1 MTHTQL
7 HQGVPSL
14 ITRPVATPRTRLRR
28 VSGSCL
34 IALATVLAL
43 PAAAQVSR
51 TEDNS
56 ITSADDAFGQSVG
69 NERGGLYG
77 SDDVRGFSPVEAGNA
92 RIEGLYF
99 AQASSPGGRAI
110 SGNMIR
116 VGLSA
121 QGYPFPAPTGIVDFS
136 LFKNF
141 GQLGGSTR
149 LEYGQYGSPVALI
162 DGSIPLGEDA
172 GVTFSINLREQ
183 ERHEGGRANN
193 TGFGGTIAVRPWQ
206 GAQIIAFASEFRFWN
221 DPAPPVS
228 FPDGS
233 FLPPEYKRRELLA
246 QPWALR
252 DNTNRLVGAIAQLPF
267 GDWRVDAGLFQSGR
281 RVPVNYSDLFTR
293 LRADGTTPARI
304 IVADGNNRDDVT
316 SGEMRLTR
324 SFLTGQVAHKVMVS
338 ARGRRGERLFGGQ
351 QRINLGESTLL
362 LRDVRDL
369 PSITLGAENI
379 DCVRQ
384 GSIGIAYG
392 ATTPGRFSIDAS
404 VTQSTYRKEVDFASP
419 AREDVLIRDEPMTG
433 SLTGSL
439 FLTPNLVLYGGHV
452 RGFEDAVVAP
462 DIAVNQG
469 DAPPALRTRQSDI
482 GLRYALPGNIRLV
495 ASLFTVAK
503 PYFNLDPAQVFREI
517 GSNTNRGAELS
528 LAGEVMPGL
537 NIVAGAVLIDSQIS
551 GLLVDTGQIGS
562 RPVGT
567 SRRRIIFDANWRLD
581 GGNSPLSFDISVNSL
596 GSQVGNAAGT
606 LMAPGSNIIDLGLR
620 YRFATSFANMLLR
633 AQVNNVTNVYSWNV
647 SSSGA
652 FQYRPRRHTS
662 LALIADF

>member
-1 MTHTQL
+1 MLVQ
-7 HQGVPSL
+7 
-14 ITRPVATPRTRLRR
+14 
-28 VSGSCL
+28 
-34 IALATVLAL
+34 

-56 ITSADDAFGQSVG
+56 VTSADDAFGQSVG

-99 AQASSPGGRAI
+99 AQASMPGGRAI

-136 LFKNF
+136 LFRNF
-141 GQLGGSTR
+141 GELGGSTR

-162 DGSIPLGEDA
+162 DGSIPLGADA
-172 GVTFSINLREQ
+172 GITFSINLREQ

-193 TGFGGTIAVRPWQ
+193 TGFGGTVAVRPWQ
-206 GAQIIAFASEFRFWN
+206 GAQIIAFASEFRFWD
-221 DPAPPVS
+221 DPAAPVS
-228 FPDGS
+228 FPDGD
-233 FLPPEYKRRELLA
+233 FLPPEYKRRELLS

-252 DNTNRLVGAIAQLPF
+252 DNTSRLFGTVAQLPF
-267 GDWRVDAGLFQSGR
+267 GEWRVDAGLFQSGR

-293 LRADGTTPARI
+293 LRADGTTPSRI

-316 SGEMRLTR
+316 SGELRLTR
-324 SFLTGQVAHKVMVS
+324 SFLTGRVAHKVMVS

-362 LRDVRDL
+362 SRDVRDL
-369 PSITLGAENI
+369 PVITLGAENI
-379 DCVRQ
+379 DTVRQ
-384 GSIGIAYG
+384 GSIGIAWS

-404 VTQSTYRKEVDFASP
+404 ITQSTYRKEVDFAAP
-419 AREDVLIRDEPMTG
+419 ARDNVLIRDEPLTG

-439 FLTPNLVLYGGHV
+439 FLTPSLVLYGGHV

-462 DIAVNQG
+462 DVAVNQG
-469 DAPPALRTRQSDI
+469 DAPPALRTRQTDI

-495 ASLFTVAK
+495 AGLFTIGK
-503 PYFNLDPAQVFREI
+503 PYFNLDPAQIFREL

-528 LAGEVMPGL
+528 LAGQVLPGL
-537 NIVAGAVLIDSQIS
+537 NIVAGAVLLDSRIS

-562 RPVGT
+562 RPIGT
-567 SRRRIIFDANWRLD
+567 SRRRVIFDADWRLD
-581 GGNSPLSFDISVNSL
+581 SGNSPLSFDISVNSI
-596 GSQVGNAAGT
+596 GSQVGNAGGT
-606 LMAPGSNIIDLGLR
+606 LLVPGSNIVDLGMR
-620 YRFATSFANMLLR
+620 YRFSTSFADMLLR
-633 AQVNNVTNVYSWNV
+633 AQVNNITNVYSWNV
-647 SSSGA
+647 SSSGS
-652 FQYRPRRHTS
+652 FQYRPRRHAS
-662 LALIADF
+662 VALIADF